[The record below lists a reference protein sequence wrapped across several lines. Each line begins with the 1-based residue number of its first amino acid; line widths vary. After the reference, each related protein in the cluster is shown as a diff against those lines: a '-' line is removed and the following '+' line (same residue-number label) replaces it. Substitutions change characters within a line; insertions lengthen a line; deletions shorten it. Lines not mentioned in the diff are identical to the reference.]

1 MGIIRL
7 RLYFVLINPK
17 IFTMLLL
24 FASLD
29 HLKIY
34 VLHWNDAHGHMG
46 YNEAFWLDP
55 EFPPLLSNARAL
67 AYMVKKYRER
77 AKKENALVLV
87 LDAGDFF
94 QGDVLGEMTK
104 GKLYIEIMNY
114 IGVTAAAVG
123 NHDFDLGRDIL
134 DSLASWAKYPLL
146 SANLVDTSGNP
157 PSFAKPYIVVDTMGI
172 RIAIFGLITHWL
184 KGMVPPSNMPDLDVK
199 WEYTFVKE
207 FVPKLREREKPDIV
221 IALTHTGYRHD
232 LRNADSVRGIDLIV
246 GGHSH
251 TGLYK
256 PKFSRVNS
264 TAIVQAFSHMS
275 NLGVVEIVYDKKN
288 KKIVDIK
295 GKIITLTAERVPSD
309 PFVDS
314 LLTIYER
321 EVDRIYGEV
330 VAKSEGEFNR
340 GGFIESSMGNLISD
354 ALRWYVMEKLGE
366 KNYPVV
372 SIYNAGGIRANFKT
386 GNITRKEVYSAVPFP
401 NVVMYG
407 EVKGRDLLKIL
418 GVGFNGHHAIFNVS
432 GVKILYNN
440 DRLFEDSVKVT
451 LRDSITLDS
460 IGEKTYRLPLAKV
473 RILEVDGK
481 PFHEDST
488 YLLVSTDYLI
498 NGGGE
503 YIVFKT
509 LKNIRD
515 TGRKIYDV
523 LEEYLRYKRVVRPV
537 VEGRI
542 KKSREI

>member
-1 MGIIRL
+1 ML
-7 RLYFVLINPK
+7 SFLIS
-17 IFTMLLL
+17 
-24 FASLD
+24 ASSD
-29 HLKIY
+29 YLKIY
-34 VLHWNDAHGHMG
+34 VLHWNDAHGHLG

-87 LDAGDFF
+87 LDAGDMF
-94 QGDVLGEMTK
+94 QGDLLGELTK
-104 GKLYIEIMNY
+104 GKLYIEIMNH

-123 NHDFDLGRDIL
+123 NHDFDFGRDVL
-134 DSLASWAKYPLL
+134 DSLAKWAKFPLV
-146 SANLVDTSGNP
+146 SANLVDTLGNP
-157 PSFAKPYIVVDTMGI
+157 PSFAKPYIVLDTMGV

-184 KGMVPPSNMPDLDVK
+184 KGMVPPKNMPDLDVK
-199 WEYTFVKE
+199 WEYSFVKE
-207 FVPKLREREKPDIV
+207 FVPKLREKEKPDIV
-221 IALTHTGYRHD
+221 IALSHSGYRHD

-256 PKFSRVNS
+256 PKFSRINS

-275 NLGVVEIVYDKKN
+275 NLGVVEILYNKRL

-314 LLTIYER
+314 VLTIYER
-321 EVDRIYGEV
+321 EIERIYGEV
-330 VAKSEGEFNR
+330 VARSEGEFNR
-340 GGFIESSMGNLISD
+340 GGFIESSMGNIISD
-354 ALRWYVMEKLGE
+354 AMRWYVMEKLGE
-366 KNYPVV
+366 KDHPV
-372 SIYNAGGIRANFKT
+372 IALYNAGGIRANFKM
-386 GNITRKEVYSAVPFP
+386 GNIARKDVYKAVPFP

-418 GVGFNGHHAIFNVS
+418 GIGFNGHHAIFNVS
-432 GVKILYNN
+432 GLKMLYNN
-440 DRLFEDSVKVT
+440 DRLFEDSVKVV

-460 IGEKTYRLPLAKV
+460 IDTKTYKFQFAKV
-473 RILEVDGK
+473 KILEVDGK

-488 YLLVSTDYLI
+488 YILVSTDYLI

-503 YIVFKT
+503 YVVFKT
-509 LKNIRD
+509 MRNIRD
-515 TGRKIYDV
+515 TGRRIYDV
-523 LEEYLRYKRVVRPV
+523 LEDYLRHKKVVKPS

-542 KKSREI
+542 RKSREI